1 MKKQIRQGVF
11 ETNSSST
18 HSVSIPEQI
27 NEVFTKNTLIT
38 DKNNNIVLNGGQFG
52 WEIEDYTDALTK
64 ANYLAVAAW
73 DENHLNLLKEV
84 IKETTSCNEVIVNV
98 NRDWNSDDTS
108 YIDHQSSGTVDFLF
122 KSKEMLKDF
131 IFNTQCILH
140 TDNDNH

>member
-18 HSVSIPEQI
+18 HSVSIPEEI
-27 NEVFTKNTLIT
+27 NPLFTKNTLIS
-38 DKNNNIVLNGGQFG
+38 DENNNIILHGGEFG

-64 ANYLAVAAW
+64 ANYVATAVKW
-73 DENHLNLLKEV
+73 DEDKLQLLEEV
-84 IKETTSCNEVIVNV
+84 IKEKTSCNKVIFNL
-98 NRDWNSDDTS
+98 DDS
-108 YIDHQSSGTVDFLF
+108 CIDHQSIGRFNFLF
-122 KSKEMLKDF
+122 KSKKSLSDF